1 MNRTRRGLLGGALT
15 LGAGLGLA
23 RTALAQDVSAVRPPE
38 LGPPPAQPQVPTSIT
53 DGVNTPAALRTP
65 APPPPAPK
73 PRPAPD
79 WANLTRYRSANET
92 AKAWP
97 AAERRAVFMGDS
109 ITAGWFTQ
117 MPEFFTGNGFVG
129 RGISG
134 QTTAQMV
141 VRFYAEVVE
150 LKPKVVHILA
160 GTNDVAEN
168 LDPYDFAQTSRNLM
182 AMADLAAAHKIR
194 VVMGSVPPAT
204 SFAWRPER
212 GNQSAAIRTLNA
224 WIQAYCAEKHYVY
237 ADYWPSLALPD
248 GGLKPE
254 LGNDSVH
261 PNPAGYAVMSPV
273 ATAAI
278 AKALAAKRG

>member
-1 MNRTRRGLLGGALT
+1 MDRVRRNLLGGALVA
-15 LGAGLGLA
+15 GAGLGVA
-23 RTALAQDVSAVRPPE
+23 RAASAQGISAVQPPE
-38 LGPPPAQPQVPTSIT
+38 LGTPPVQPQVTQSAGTSSSA
-53 DGVNTPAALRTP
+53 AALRTP
-65 APPPPAPK
+65 APAPTPK

-79 WANLTRYRSANET
+79 WANLNRYKLANET
-92 AKAWP
+92 AKTWP

-109 ITAGWFTQ
+109 ITAHWFELV
-117 MPEFFTGNGFVG
+117 PEFFTGNGIVG

-141 VRFYAEVVE
+141 VRFYSEVIE

-182 AMADLAAAHKIR
+182 AMTDMAAAHKIH

-204 SFAWRPER
+204 SFGWRLER
-212 GNQSAAIRTLNA
+212 GNQSVAIRTLNA
-224 WIQAYCAEKHYVY
+224 WIQSYCQERGYTY
-237 ADYWPSLALPD
+237 ADYWPGLALPD
-248 GGLKPE
+248 GGLRPE

-261 PNPAGYAVMSPV
+261 PSAAGYAVMAPV
-273 ATAAI
+273 ALAAV
-278 AKALAAKRG
+278 AKALAAKH